1 MVRDAEANAAA
12 DEERKSLVEARNE
25 VDNLIFST
33 EKNLE
38 EHGEKLS
45 DDLKKTINDA
55 IAEAKTA
62 KDSEDLEEVK
72 SKKDAL
78 QAAAMKIGEE
88 IYGNSGGDGGD
99 GEKDNAEEA
108 EFEEKKDDDDDD
120 KKDEELKK

>member
-1 MVRDAEANAAA
+1 M
-12 DEERKSLVEARNE
+12 EARNE

-62 KDSEDLEEVK
+62 KDSDDLEEVK

-88 IYGNSGGDGGD
+88 IYGNNSGGDGGD
-99 GEKDNAEEA
+99 GEKENAEEA
-108 EFEEKKDDDDDD
+108 EFEEKKDDDDD